1 MPKKIPLTRNLAL
14 LLILLLIMGLA
25 GCQQQQNK
33 KPIPKAAK
41 KPVAL
46 SSEVTKYKS
55 DPTFSIYRTA
65 TGNKENIKLEEY
77 LKGVVAAEVGPKYPM
92 EALKAQAIVARTMTL
107 ALIEYE
113 NGTRGKHDTDMS
125 DSHTEFQE
133 YDETKI
139 TPNISKAVDQTRG
152 QVLTSNGK
160 FVYALFHSASGAKT
174 ASIEEGFPKLKNK
187 AGYLKPV
194 PTNGLKYAPA
204 KYRNWTVKIPRSE
217 IAGIM
222 GSKAGSLDDI
232 RVSNRG
238 PSGRATAITA
248 GKATISA
255 VDLRAKIGPDRLY
268 STVLSNV
275 KAEGNNIVFTGS
287 GWGHGVG
294 MEQWGANA
302 MAKQGKNAKQIVMHY
317 YPQATWTTL
326 YK

>member
-1 MPKKIPLTRNLAL
+1 LPKKTLVFRTLAL
-14 LLILLLIMGLA
+14 FLIMLFIMGLA
-25 GCQQQQNK
+25 GCQQKSK

-41 KPVAL
+41 KPVRL
-46 SSEVTKYKS
+46 SSEVTKYRNE
-55 DPTFSIYRTA
+55 PTFTIYRTA
-65 TGNKENIKLEEY
+65 TGQKESIKLEKY
-77 LKGVVAAEVGPKYPM
+77 LKGVVAAEVGPKYPL

-113 NGTRGKHDTDMS
+113 NGTQAKHGTNMS

-139 TPNISKAVDQTRG
+139 TPLISKAVDQTRG
-152 QVLTSNGK
+152 QVLTYNGK
-160 FVYALFHSASGAKT
+160 FVYALFHSASKTKT
-174 ASIEEGFPKLKNK
+174 ASIEEGFPTLKNK

-217 IAGIM
+217 VQQIM

-232 RVSNRG
+232 RISKRG
-238 PSGRATAITA
+238 PSGRATSISA
-248 GKATISA
+248 GKASISA

-268 STVLSNV
+268 STVLSGV
-275 KAEGNNIVFTGS
+275 TAQGDSIVFQGS

-294 MEQWGANA
+294 MEQWGADA
-302 MAKQGKNAKQIVMHY
+302 MAKQGKTAKQIVTHY
-317 YPQATWTTL
+317 YPDAMWTTL

>member
-1 MPKKIPLTRNLAL
+1 MPKTIRGVVLFLILAL
-14 LLILLLIMGLA
+14 LMAAG
-25 GCQQQQNK
+25 GCQQENK
-33 KPIPKAAK
+33 KPLPKTAK
-41 KPVAL
+41 KPVSL
-46 SSEVTKYKS
+46 SSEVVKYKS
-55 DPTFSIYRTA
+55 EPTFSIYRTA
-65 TGNKENIKLEEY
+65 IGQKENIKLEEY
-77 LKGVVAAEVGPKYPM
+77 LKGVVAAEVGAKYPL

-113 NGTRGKHDTDMS
+113 NGTRGKHGTDMS

-133 YDETKI
+133 YDEKKI
-139 TPNISKAVDQTRG
+139 TPLISKAVEQTRG
-152 QVLTSNGK
+152 QVLTYNGK
-160 FVYALFHSASGAKT
+160 FVYALFHSASKSKT
-174 ASIEEGFPKLKNK
+174 ASIEEGFPNLKNK

-204 KYRNWTVKIPRSE
+204 KYRKWTVKIPSYE
-217 IAGIM
+217 VKQIM

-232 RVSNRG
+232 KISKRG
-238 PSGRATAITA
+238 PSGRATSISA
-248 GKATISA
+248 GQARISA

-268 STVLSNV
+268 STVLTSV
-275 KAEGNNIVFTGS
+275 KSEGNNIVFTGS

-317 YPQATWTTL
+317 YPNAAWTTL

>member
-1 MPKKIPLTRNLAL
+1 MPRKSSIGKSLAL
-14 LLILLLIMGLA
+14 CLILVLIAGLA
-25 GCQQQQNK
+25 GCQQK
-33 KPIPKAAK
+33 SK
-41 KPVAL
+41 KPVPQAVKKPAQL

-55 DPTFSIYRTA
+55 EPTFTIYRTA
-65 TGNKENIKLEEY
+65 TGQKESIKLEKY
-77 LKGVVAAEVGPKYPM
+77 LKGVVAAEVGPKYPL

-113 NGTRGKHDTDMS
+113 NGTRGKHGTDMS

-133 YDETKI
+133 YDENKI
-139 TPNISKAVDQTRG
+139 TPLISQAVDQTRG
-152 QVLTSNGK
+152 QALTYNGK
-160 FVYALFHSASGAKT
+160 FVYALFHSASNTKT
-174 ASIEEGFPKLKNK
+174 ASIEEGFPKLKTK

-217 IAGIM
+217 VQQLM
-222 GSKAGSLDDI
+222 GSQAGSLDDI
-232 RVSNRG
+232 RISQRG

-248 GKATISA
+248 GKATIPA

-268 STVLSNV
+268 STVLSSV
-275 KAEGNNIVFTGS
+275 KAEGNNVVFSGS

-294 MEQWGANA
+294 MEQWGADA

-317 YPQATWTTL
+317 FPDATWTTL